1 MGSDK
6 AKPAYCEDVDDSS
19 GRAVRDTRRTAAVK
33 PKVSYQEDKDRD
45 REREKEREKRRSS
58 NKHRSS
64 KSHSDA
70 QYPAEQST
78 SAAQHVEIM
87 TKDLKLE
94 RRKSSSSSTKSP
106 RKSNRPPSAHE
117 NRGFAKSAI
126 PSSSKVDP
134 SHFGIAAVSQPIPLR
149 PRAHTSQTYPRPQ
162 SFHAAQ
168 TPSGNRG
175 PPLSSSAYYQQPV
188 ITPSYPPPS
197 PVSSYMQYADP
208 QYNTPRQITAPPQ
221 PQYTSTYQYPAP
233 QQYLHQYTMSAQ
245 PQYLMPQSQ
254 GQADYFAPKAT
265 VRPLSAR
272 FGGGDIPRSQ
282 TAFEPVV
289 RTSSAFGSRDTRS
302 PRVYSDYDTGYYDD
316 GYTSA
321 ADGATIRK
329 SEKRNSIRVPV
340 STSTMSKAEADSR
353 AMPPPRR
360 PSILRRT
367 SVYNSDPISDPGPGD
382 YYERETRPEYR
393 EEVRPRRP
401 SVNRHSVSYD
411 LGNVRIES
419 ANSGRRR
426 QSSYEHPSS
435 AGASDAYDSKR
446 GYESKLQEAAQ
457 YQGAPPGSSYEA
469 KLNSAASYQDDVGGG
484 PTVPLTA
491 EVLRRQQRKQGGSS
505 RSTKSSASRDE
516 SDYKKSATTRTTR
529 SGSGDNDENVTL
541 KVTGQTRV
549 MVGGMQIDCSDGG
562 EISIQRQKSLR
573 NGSERSNSEY
583 GGGRIEDRQ
592 SRVSRPSGRSRMS
605 SQSGESWTRTPQYP
619 KDYRDGNFI

>member
-1 MGSDK
+1 
-6 AKPAYCEDVDDSS
+6 
-19 GRAVRDTRRTAAVK
+19 
-33 PKVSYQEDKDRD
+33 
-45 REREKEREKRRSS
+45 
-58 NKHRSS
+58 
-64 KSHSDA
+64 
-70 QYPAEQST
+70 
-78 SAAQHVEIM
+78 M
-87 TKDLKLE
+87 TKDMKLE

-106 RKSNRPPSAHE
+106 RKVNRPPSAHE

-126 PSSSKVDP
+126 PSSSRVDP
-134 SHFGIAAVSQPIPLR
+134 SHFGIAAVPQTIPLR

-175 PPLSSSAYYQQPV
+175 PPLSNSAYYQQQI

-197 PVSSYMQYADP
+197 PGSSYMNYADP

-221 PQYTSTYQYPAP
+221 SQYSSYQYPTQ
-233 QQYLHQYTMSAQ
+233 QQYPRPQYTMSAQ
-245 PQYLMPQSQ
+245 PQYHMPSAQ
-254 GQADYFAPKAT
+254 GQSDYFAPKAT
-265 VRPLSAR
+265 SRPLSAR
-272 FGGGDIPRSQ
+272 FGGVDIPRSQ
-282 TAFEPVV
+282 TAFEPAA
-289 RTSSAFGSRDTRS
+289 RTSSAFGNRDTRS

-329 SEKRNSIRVPV
+329 TERRNSIRVPA

-367 SVYNSDPISDPGPGD
+367 SVYNSDPISDPGAGVE
-382 YYERETRPEYR
+382 YFERDVRPEYR
-393 EEVRPRRP
+393 EEPRPRRP

-411 LGNVRIES
+411 LGNVRIEA

-426 QSSYEHPSS
+426 QSSYEQPSS
-435 AGASDAYDSKR
+435 AGASDAYEPKST
-446 GYESKLQEAAQ
+446 YESKLQQAAQ
-457 YQGAPPGSSYEA
+457 YQGAPAGASYEA

-484 PTVPLTA
+484 PTIPLTA

-549 MVGGMQIDCSDGG
+549 MVGGMQIDCADGG

-605 SQSGESWTRTPQYP
+605 SHSGESWTRTPQYP
-619 KDYRDGNFI
+619 KDYRDGNYI